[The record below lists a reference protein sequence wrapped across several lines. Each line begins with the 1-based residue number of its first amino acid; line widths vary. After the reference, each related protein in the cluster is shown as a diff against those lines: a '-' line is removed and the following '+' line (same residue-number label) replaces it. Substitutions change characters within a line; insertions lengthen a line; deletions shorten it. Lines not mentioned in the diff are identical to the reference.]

1 MIYLYFHPLGCCLF
15 VTLFFEVVVRID
27 TNTSYQSLFGF
38 GGAFTDAAAINIA
51 NLSSGAAN
59 YVIDS
64 YYGPQG
70 KRLMY
75 LMFTSQKELIPI
87 ELHVRR
93 NTVFPTMYISLIAP
107 PFASP

>member
-1 MIYLYFHPLGCCLF
+1 MLSIRNS
-15 VTLFFEVVVRID
+15 FFEVVVRID

-51 NLSSGAAN
+51 NLSSGAAD

-75 LMFTSQKELIPI
+75 LMFTSQKDLIPI
-87 ELHVRR
+87 ELHIRR
-93 NTVFPTMYISLIAP
+93 NTVFSTMYISLIAP
-107 PFASP
+107 P